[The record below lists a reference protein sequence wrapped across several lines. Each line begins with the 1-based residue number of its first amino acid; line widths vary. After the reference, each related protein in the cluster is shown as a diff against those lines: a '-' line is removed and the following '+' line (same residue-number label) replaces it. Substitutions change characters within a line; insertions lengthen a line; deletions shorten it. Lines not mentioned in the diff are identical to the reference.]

1 MWKRG
6 RPPNMFL
13 HRYEF
18 TGVGSVMV
26 AHLIVDQVVRV
37 RVRPGAPTYFDLK
50 KNKSK

>member
-13 HRYEF
+13 DRYEF

-37 RVRPGAPTYFDLK
+37 RVPSFTP
-50 KNKSK
+50 NE